1 MPILFPFLPRDASET
16 THSSFVSKIQNFIL
30 SQTLLIQT
38 RNQRPT
44 THPSMADEGNGNGGG
59 DVVDRPKDEGGPME
73 VEAEEQQPV
82 GAAEGFSAEVGGGE
96 DDGGE
101 QTPEVEDEPG
111 RRAPMD
117 ELRASVTSG
126 AVGAVVEPSILVQRW
141 RAP

>member
-1 MPILFPFLPRDASET
+1 
-16 THSSFVSKIQNFIL
+16 
-30 SQTLLIQT
+30 
-38 RNQRPT
+38 
-44 THPSMADEGNGNGGG
+44 MADEGNGNGGG

-82 GAAEGFSAEVGGGE
+82 GAAEGFSAEVRGGE

-101 QTPEVEDEPG
+101 QTPEVEDKPG
-111 RRAPMD
+111 RRTPMD
-117 ELRASVTSG
+117 EPRASVTSG